1 MHRLFRGQ
9 TVSYQSAAMKP
20 QDEEQVRYQ
29 LTQLKTE
36 HSDLDL
42 AIQALEIR
50 PGGNALPI
58 QRMKKK
64 KLALKDE
71 IQRLENTLFPDII
84 A

>member
-1 MHRLFRGQ
+1 M
-9 TVSYQSAAMKP
+9 A
-20 QDEEQVRYQ
+20 
-29 LTQLKTE
+29 QLKTE

-42 AIQALEIR
+42 AIQALEEK

-64 KLALKDE
+64 KLSLKDE
-71 IQRLENTLFPDII
+71 IQRLENELFPDII

>member
-1 MHRLFRGQ
+1 MN
-9 TVSYQSAAMKP
+9 SDS
-20 QDEEQVRYQ
+20 EEQIRARLAQV
-29 LTQLKTE
+29 KTE

-42 AIQALEIR
+42 AIQALEAR
-50 PGGNALPI
+50 PAGNALPI

-71 IQRLENTLFPDII
+71 IQKLENELFPDII

>member
-1 MHRLFRGQ
+1 MTPEKEAQIR
-9 TVSYQSAAMKP
+9 TK
-20 QDEEQVRYQ
+20 
-29 LTQLKTE
+29 LTHLRTE

-42 AIQALEIR
+42 AIQALESR

-64 KLALKDE
+64 KLLLKDE
-71 IQRLENTLFPDII
+71 IERLENELFPDII

>member
-1 MHRLFRGQ
+1 MTPEKEQEIR
-9 TVSYQSAAMKP
+9 AA
-20 QDEEQVRYQ
+20 
-29 LTQLKTE
+29 LALLKTE

-42 AIQALEIR
+42 AIQALEER

-64 KLALKDE
+64 KLTLKDD
-71 IQRLENTLFPDII
+71 IQRLENMLFPDII

>member
-1 MHRLFRGQ
+1 MDPE
-9 TVSYQSAAMKP
+9 K
-20 QDEEQVRYQ
+20 EEQIRTR
-29 LTQLKTE
+29 LTQIKTE

-42 AIQALEIR
+42 AIHALESR

-64 KLALKDE
+64 KLCLKDE
-71 IQRLENTLFPDII
+71 IQRLENLLFPDII

>member
-1 MHRLFRGQ
+1 M
-9 TVSYQSAAMKP
+9 TPEK
-20 QDEEQVRYQ
+20 EQEIRAT
-29 LTQLKTE
+29 LALLKTE

-42 AIQALEIR
+42 AIRALEER

-64 KLALKDE
+64 KLSLKDD
-71 IQRLENTLFPDII
+71 IQRLENMLFPDII

>member
-1 MHRLFRGQ
+1 MTPL
-9 TVSYQSAAMKP
+9 
-20 QDEEQVRYQ
+20 EEEEIRAKMAHA
-29 LTQLKTE
+29 KTE

-42 AIQALEIR
+42 AIKALEAR

-64 KLALKDE
+64 KLTLKDE
-71 IQRLENTLFPDII
+71 IQRLENLLFPDII

>member
-1 MHRLFRGQ
+1 MTPEKEAQIR
-9 TVSYQSAAMKP
+9 A
-20 QDEEQVRYQ
+20 Q
-29 LTQLKTE
+29 LAQLKTE

-42 AIQALEIR
+42 AIDALEAR

-64 KLALKDE
+64 KLLLKDE
-71 IQRLENTLFPDII
+71 IERLENELFPDII

>member
-1 MHRLFRGQ
+1 M
-9 TVSYQSAAMKP
+9 TPEK
-20 QDEEQVRYQ
+20 EEEIRAQ
-29 LTQLKTE
+29 LALLKTE

-42 AIQALEIR
+42 AIQALEAR

-71 IQRLENTLFPDII
+71 IQRLENMLFPDII

>member
-1 MHRLFRGQ
+1 M
-9 TVSYQSAAMKP
+9 T
-20 QDEEQVRYQ
+20 EEEETQVRAQ
-29 LTQLKTE
+29 MALLKTE

-42 AIQALEIR
+42 AIQALEAR

-64 KLALKDE
+64 KLQLKDE
-71 IQRLENTLFPDII
+71 IQRLENRLFPDII

>member
-1 MHRLFRGQ
+1 MTPEKEAEIR
-9 TVSYQSAAMKP
+9 AK
-20 QDEEQVRYQ
+20 

-42 AIQALEIR
+42 AIQALEER

-64 KLALKDE
+64 KLALKDD
-71 IQRLENTLFPDII
+71 IQRLENELFPDII

>member
-1 MHRLFRGQ
+1 MTPEQ
-9 TVSYQSAAMKP
+9 
-20 QDEEQVRYQ
+20 EEQIRSRMA
-29 LTQLKTE
+29 QLKTE

-42 AIQALEIR
+42 AIQALEAR

-71 IQRLENTLFPDII
+71 IQRLENELFPDII

>member
-1 MHRLFRGQ
+1 M
-9 TVSYQSAAMKP
+9 TPEK
-20 QDEEQVRYQ
+20 EQEIRTT
-29 LTQLKTE
+29 LALLKTE

-42 AIQALEIR
+42 AIQALEER

-64 KLALKDE
+64 KLSLKDD
-71 IQRLENTLFPDII
+71 IQRLENMLFPDII

>member
-1 MHRLFRGQ
+1 MTPEKEAQIR
-9 TVSYQSAAMKP
+9 T
-20 QDEEQVRYQ
+20 Q
-29 LTQLKTE
+29 LTHLRTE

-42 AIQALEIR
+42 AIQALEAR

-64 KLALKDE
+64 KLLLKDE
-71 IQRLENTLFPDII
+71 IERLENELFPNII